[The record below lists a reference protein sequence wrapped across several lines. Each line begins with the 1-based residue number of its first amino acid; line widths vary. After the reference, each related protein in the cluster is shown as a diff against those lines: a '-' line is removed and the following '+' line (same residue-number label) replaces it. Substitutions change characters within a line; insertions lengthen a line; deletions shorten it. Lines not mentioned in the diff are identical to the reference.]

1 MAKSILRD
9 QPAKC
14 AMRKVALIAQLRKV
28 TRNMVPPSARA
39 WLRRKLAGP
48 PLVGSVKFGSLRRVR
63 PISPHFGLSRGRPI
77 DRYYIENF
85 LADHSEDVHGRVLE
99 IGWDKYTRRYGGGR
113 VTQSDVLHVEEG
125 HPGATIIADLTR
137 SDHIF
142 SDAFDCAIVTQTL
155 QQIYDVRA
163 AIRTIFRILRPG
175 GVLLATVPGISQ
187 IDRYAMSRWGDYW
200 RFTTLS
206 AYRLFTEIFPV
217 DTVTVRAWGNVLVGV
232 AFLHGLSADELLR
245 HELDARDPDYELV
258 IAIRAVKPGGDDG

>member
-99 IGWDKYTRRYGGGR
+99 IGWDKYTQESIGMRMRVDTPRRDDHCRPHTIRPHFQRCIRLRHCY
-113 VTQSDVLHVEEG
+113 SD
-125 HPGATIIADLTR
+125 ATADLRCSCSHSNYLPDSEAGR
-137 SDHIF
+137 SSAGH
-142 SDAFDCAIVTQTL
+142 
-155 QQIYDVRA
+155 
-163 AIRTIFRILRPG
+163 RPG
-175 GVLLATVPGISQ
+175 
-187 IDRYAMSRWGDYW
+187 D
-200 RFTTLS
+200 LS
-206 AYRLFTEIFPV
+206 
-217 DTVTVRAWGNVLVGV
+217 D
-232 AFLHGLSADELLR
+232 
-245 HELDARDPDYELV
+245 
-258 IAIRAVKPGGDDG
+258 